1 MPNIMRAL
9 LSTVAIS
16 GAMATP
22 AFAQSVPPSFDDQL
36 TWLVVGGGI
45 VLVLYFIPS
54 WVAFSRRHPN
64 RWPIFAINLVF
75 GGTGLGWL
83 GSLIWACGAV
93 HKSATGSNGG
103 ESGLNLFV
111 NDPVITR
118 VEPTI
123 LQANDSVEKLTRLKH
138 LFDAGLIST
147 DEYTALRR
155 PLLVQF
161 VP

>member
-1 MPNIMRAL
+1 MPHTLRAL
-9 LSTVAIS
+9 FSAVVIS

-22 AFAQSVPPSFDDQL
+22 AFAQGLPPSFDDQL
-36 TWLVVGGGI
+36 RWLAVVGAI
-45 VLVLYFIPS
+45 VLVVYLIPS

-64 RWPIFAINLVF
+64 RWPIFVINVVF

-93 HKSATGSNGG
+93 HKSETGSNGG

-123 LQANDSVEKLTRLKH
+123 LPANDSIEKLTRLKR
-138 LFDAGLIST
+138 LFDADLISA
-147 DEYTALRR
+147 DEYAALRR
-155 PLLVQF
+155 ALLDQF

>member
-1 MPNIMRAL
+1 MPFLMRAL
-9 LSTVAIS
+9 FGTMAIS
-16 GAMATP
+16 AVMATP
-22 AFAQSVPPSFDDQL
+22 AFAQSMPPSLDEQIV
-36 TWLVVGGGI
+36 WLVVGMGI
-45 VLVLYFIPS
+45 ILVIYFIPS

-64 RWPIFAINLVF
+64 RWPILAINVVF

-93 HKSATGSNGG
+93 HKSETGSNGG

-123 LQANDSVEKLTRLKH
+123 RPVNDAVEKLERLKR
-138 LFDAGLIST
+138 LLDADLISA
-147 DEYTALRR
+147 DEYAALRR
-155 PLLVQF
+155 PLLDQIVS
-161 VP
+161 